1 MSVSPDRQE
10 FLQIMYCIIQTR
22 APSPMPIRG
31 AVFRFQVVI
40 YSPVSVPG
48 LLQAYQLI
56 NFLMQLVIR
65 PHCVI
70 VLTFTVVIN

>member
-22 APSPMPIRG
+22 APFPMPIRG
-31 AVFRFQVVI
+31 AVFRFQVVC
-40 YSPVSVPG
+40 YSPLSVPA